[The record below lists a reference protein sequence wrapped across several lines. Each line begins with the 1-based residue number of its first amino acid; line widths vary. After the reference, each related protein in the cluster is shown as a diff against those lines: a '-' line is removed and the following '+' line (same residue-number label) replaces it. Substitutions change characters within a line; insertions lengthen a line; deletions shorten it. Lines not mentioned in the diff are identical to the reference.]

1 MVTMPGG
8 RKPKIDGAFQDV
20 VLKPIPG
27 SDEFGGYTQ
36 QEEQIAAVG
45 KPPSD
50 MLLPQD
56 AAAMQYTPEDI
67 FAKGTERQDEPG
79 TFDSNPQQTVSL
91 PVGTDTQILIEL
103 IKEKAPVTNQRF

>member
-1 MVTMPGG
+1 MPGQ
-8 RKPKIDGAFQDV
+8 RKPKIDGAFQDL

-45 KPPSD
+45 GPPAGLAQEVTATGG
-50 MLLPQD
+50 MP
-56 AAAMQYTPEDI
+56 YKPEDI
-67 FAKGTERQDEPG
+67 FAKGTEREGEPG
-79 TFDSNPQQTVSL
+79 TFDSTPQDVVSL

-103 IKEKAPVTNQRF
+103 IKEKAPITNQRF